1 MLIWHIP
8 IELGE
13 MPPAKCDYTRNIT
26 SFPLVFT
33 GTPTA
38 ELYNSVVQPYSIE
51 FQWASRSVSP
61 SFLTGAVKNIIDESS
76 IYGSGLSN
84 ISTIRYNNTLYNL
97 YSVQICSASHKSWL
111 LPASNKDQN
120 TEDLVITFYNPSLT
134 RSYVIIVLPIIKNG
148 TIAKDPAYL
157 TALGS
162 GQTNG
167 TFNLGSCMPDKK
179 SLFIYYSTCLDGYT
193 QHQSTQTVSVFVAVG
208 GISVSSALMASIKG
222 KITGGTI
229 PGISLPFTSYFAN
242 KISSIGNTEI
252 EQYVLSTNDLLNYEG
267 IKNTY
272 IDLTVQQRDD
282 PSSAYKCVALNP
294 EKDIVDGK
302 IKVDIE
308 SGELLS
314 KVLAER
320 DAIMAASGVVPQ
332 NPSTASKF
340 NKNMNLALGI
350 FFAILILLGL
360 IYLISS
366 WWTNSSPT
374 MGVVGGVVYTPD
386 WVAQIP
392 MYGVMVIGAGLIG
405 FIVGATV
412 I

>member
-1 MLIWHIP
+1 
-8 IELGE
+8 
-13 MPPAKCDYTRNIT
+13 MPPANCDINTNIT

-38 ELYNSVVQPYSIE
+38 ELYNSIDQPITIE

-61 SFLTGAVKNIIDESS
+61 SFSTGTVKNIIDESS

-97 YSVQICSASHKSWL
+97 YSVQICSASHNSWL
-111 LPASNKDQN
+111 LPASNKDKN

-148 TIAKDPAYL
+148 TRARDPAYL

-162 GQTNG
+162 GQTPG
-167 TFNLGSCMPDKK
+167 TFSLGSCMPDKK

-193 QHQSTQTVSVFVAVG
+193 EHQSTQTVSVFVAVG
-208 GISVSSALMASIKG
+208 GISVSPDLMTSIKG
-222 KITGGTI
+222 KITGGTVPSI
-229 PGISLPFTSYFAN
+229 TLPFTSYFATET
-242 KISSIGNTEI
+242 SII
-252 EQYVLSTNDLLNYEG
+252 ETTDIGKYVLSTNDLLNYEW
-267 IKNTY
+267 IKNKY
-272 IDLTVQQRDD
+272 KDLTVQERDD

-294 EKDIVDGK
+294 EKDVVDGK

-308 SGELLS
+308 SGKLLS

-320 DAIMAASGVVPQ
+320 DAVMAASGIVPQ
-332 NPSTASKF
+332 NPSTALKF

-374 MGVVGGVVYTPD
+374 MGVVGGIVYPPD
-386 WVAQIP
+386 WVAKIP

>member
-1 MLIWHIP
+1 
-8 IELGE
+8 
-13 MPPAKCDYTRNIT
+13 MPPAKCDINTNIT
-26 SFPLVFT
+26 SFPLVFS

-38 ELYNSVVQPYSIE
+38 ELYNSIDQPITIE

-61 SFLTGAVKNIIDESS
+61 SFSTGTVKNIIDESS

-111 LPASNKDQN
+111 LPASNKDNN

-134 RSYVIIVLPIIKNG
+134 RSYVIIVLPIIKDG
-148 TIAKDPAYL
+148 TAASDPAYL

-162 GQTNG
+162 GQTPG
-167 TFNLGSCMPDKK
+167 TFSLGSCMPDKK

-193 QHQSTQTVSVFVAVG
+193 EHQSTQTVSVFVAVR
-208 GISVSSALMASIKG
+208 GISVSPDLMTSIKR
-222 KITGGTI
+222 KITGGTVPSI
-229 PGISLPFTSYFAN
+229 TLPFTSYFATET
-242 KISSIGNTEI
+242 SSIETTDIGE
-252 EQYVLSTNDLLNYEG
+252 YVLSTNDLLNYEW
-267 IKNTY
+267 IKNKY
-272 IDLTVQQRDD
+272 KDLTVQERDD

-294 EKDIVDGK
+294 EKHVVDGK

-308 SGELLS
+308 SGKLLS

-320 DAIMAASGVVPQ
+320 DALMAASGIVPQ
-332 NPSTASKF
+332 NPSTALKF

-386 WVAQIP
+386 WVTNIP

>member
-1 MLIWHIP
+1 M
-8 IELGE
+8 
-13 MPPAKCDYTRNIT
+13 T
-26 SFPLVFT
+26 
-33 GTPTA
+33 
-38 ELYNSVVQPYSIE
+38 
-51 FQWASRSVSP
+51 
-61 SFLTGAVKNIIDESS
+61 
-76 IYGSGLSN
+76 
-84 ISTIRYNNTLYNL
+84 
-97 YSVQICSASHKSWL
+97 
-111 LPASNKDQN
+111 
-120 TEDLVITFYNPSLT
+120 
-134 RSYVIIVLPIIKNG
+134 
-148 TIAKDPAYL
+148 
-157 TALGS
+157 
-162 GQTNG
+162 
-167 TFNLGSCMPDKK
+167 
-179 SLFIYYSTCLDGYT
+179 
-193 QHQSTQTVSVFVAVG
+193 
-208 GISVSSALMASIKG
+208 SIKG
-222 KITGGTI
+222 KITRGTI
-229 PGISLPFTSYFAN
+229 PGISLPFTSYFA
-242 KISSIGNTEI
+242 TETSTIETTDI
-252 EQYVLSTNDLLNYEG
+252 EQYVLSTYDLLNYEG

-320 DAIMAASGVVPQ
+320 DAVMAASGIVPQ
-332 NPSTASKF
+332 NPSTALKF